1 MKINPNKPHLYK
13 PHQEMKYLKRALE
26 NQHLYETD
34 ELRKI
39 KARLTELRQERAEPN
54 QTGLGFL

>member
-1 MKINPNKPHLYK
+1 MKINPNKPHLYR
-13 PHQEMKYLKRALE
+13 PQQEMKYLKRALE
-26 NQHLYETD
+26 QQHLYETD

-39 KARLTELRQERAEPN
+39 KSRLTELRQERAEPN

>member
-1 MKINPNKPHLYK
+1 MKINPNKPHLYR
-13 PHQEMKYLKRALE
+13 PQQEMKYLKRALE

>member
-1 MKINPNKPHLYK
+1 MKINPNKPHLYR
-13 PHQEMKYLKRALE
+13 PQQEMKYLKRALE
-26 NQHLYETD
+26 QQHLYETD

>member
-1 MKINPNKPHLYK
+1 MKINPYKPHLYR
-13 PHQEMKYLKRALE
+13 PQQEMKYLKRALE